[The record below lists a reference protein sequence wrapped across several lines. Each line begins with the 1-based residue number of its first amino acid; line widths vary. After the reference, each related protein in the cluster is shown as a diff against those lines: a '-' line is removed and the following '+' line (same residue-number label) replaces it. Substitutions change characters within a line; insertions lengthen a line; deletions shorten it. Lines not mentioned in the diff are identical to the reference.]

1 LTLINSKIHFILL
14 AGGDSLRFSSNS
26 NKLLAKFKNKNLI
39 IHNIEFLKELK
50 FKKITLVINNTK
62 NADISNF
69 IDLEIIKGG
78 KTRSESVKN
87 ALDKS
92 KIRSKYVLIHDVAR
106 PLNSKKLINNII
118 KNLIEKKYDCV
129 VPYSKCTD
137 TIVVNHKNLD
147 RENIKLIKT
156 PQGFIKK
163 KIIYLHNKYN
173 KKKLTDDSQ
182 LFRYDNENY
191 KIKYLLQNEINIKIT
206 YKDELNSLNKLISN
220 NNILVGIGY
229 DIHKTIMT
237 NKNNLIRIG
246 GVNIKSKIKVISH
259 SDGDVV
265 LHAITDSILGAL
277 SQRDIGTYF
286 PNTKRNLNRNSI
298 DFLNYALKKM
308 TSKKMMIN
316 NIDIMIVSEK
326 PKINPHFDKIINS
339 MSKLL
344 KTDKNN
350 LTIKATTNEKS
361 GLIGRGNF
369 IACWSNVS
377 LKVI

>member
-1 LTLINSKIHFILL
+1 MTLINSKIHFILL

-26 NKLLAKFKNKNLI
+26 NKLLAKFKNKNLL

-62 NADISNF
+62 KANISNF

-87 ALDKS
+87 ALNRS
-92 KIRSKYVLIHDVAR
+92 KIKSKYVLIHDAAR
-106 PLNSKKLINNII
+106 PLNSKKVINNII

-137 TIVVNHKNLD
+137 TIVVNHNNID

-182 LFRYDNENY
+182 LFRYDKNNY

-206 YKDELNSLNKLISN
+206 YKDELNSLNKLIDK
-220 NNILVGIGY
+220 NILVGIGY
-229 DIHKTIMT
+229 DIHKTNKT
-237 NKNNLIRIG
+237 NKTNFIKIG

-265 LHAITDSILGAL
+265 LHAITDSVLGAL

-286 PNTKRNLNRNSI
+286 PNNKRNLNRNSI

-308 TSKKMMIN
+308 TSKKMIIN
-316 NIDIMIVSEK
+316 NIDIMIVSEE
-326 PKINPHFDKIINS
+326 PKINPHFEIIINS

-344 KTDKNN
+344 KIDKNN
-350 LTIKATTNEKS
+350 ITIKATTNEKS
-361 GLIGRGNF
+361 GLIGSGNF

-377 LKVI
+377 LKEN

>member
-1 LTLINSKIHFILL
+1 MTLINTKIHFILL

-26 NKLLAKFKNKNLI
+26 NKLLAKFKNKNLL

-129 VPYSKCTD
+129 VPYCKCTD
-137 TIVVNHKNLD
+137 TIVVNHKNID

-182 LFRYDNENY
+182 LFRYDNKNY

-206 YKDELNSLNKLISN
+206 YKDELNSLNKLIS

-344 KTDKNN
+344 KTDMNN

>member
-1 LTLINSKIHFILL
+1 MTLINSKIHFILL

>member
-1 LTLINSKIHFILL
+1 MTLINSKIHFILL

-26 NKLLAKFKNKNLI
+26 NKLLAKFKNKNLL

-62 NADISNF
+62 KANISNF

-87 ALDKS
+87 ALNRS
-92 KIRSKYVLIHDVAR
+92 KIKSKYVLIHDAAR
-106 PLNSKKLINNII
+106 PLNSKKVINNII

-137 TIVVNHKNLD
+137 TIVVNHNNID

-182 LFRYDNENY
+182 LFRYDKNNY

-206 YKDELNSLNKLISN
+206 YKDELNSLNKLIDK
-220 NNILVGIGY
+220 NILVGIGY
-229 DIHKTIMT
+229 DIHKTNKT
-237 NKNNLIRIG
+237 NKINFIKIG

-265 LHAITDSILGAL
+265 LHAITDSVLGAL

-286 PNTKRNLNRNSI
+286 PNNKRNLNRNSI

-308 TSKKMMIN
+308 TSKKMIIN
-316 NIDIMIVSEK
+316 NIDIMIVSEE
-326 PKINPHFDKIINS
+326 PKINPHFEIIINS

-344 KTDKNN
+344 KIDKNN
-350 LTIKATTNEKS
+350 ITIKATTNEKS
-361 GLIGRGNF
+361 GLIGSGNF

-377 LKVI
+377 LKEN